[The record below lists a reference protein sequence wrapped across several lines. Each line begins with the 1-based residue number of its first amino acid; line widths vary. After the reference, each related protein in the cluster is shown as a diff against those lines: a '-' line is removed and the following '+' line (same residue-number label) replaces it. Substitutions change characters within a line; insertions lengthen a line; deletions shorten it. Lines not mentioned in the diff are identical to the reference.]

1 MAVRTGPSNPHVRSL
16 ITKLQEK
23 SRSEGVALWR
33 RIATD
38 LNKPS
43 RQRRSVNVYRIDQTA
58 REGETVIVP
67 GKVLSSGELTKPLDV
82 AALSFSE
89 SAFKKIN
96 AKGKALTIS
105 ELLEKNPK
113 GSKVRIVG

>member
-1 MAVRTGPSNPHVRSL
+1 MAVRTGPSNMHIRAL
-16 ITKLQEK
+16 ITRLQEK
-23 SRSEGVALWR
+23 SRSEGIALWR
-33 RIATD
+33 RIAND

-43 RQRRSVNVYRIDQTA
+43 RQRREVNVYKIDKSA

-67 GKVLSSGELTKPLDV
+67 GKVLSVGELTKPLEV

-89 SAFKKIN
+89 GAFKKIN
-96 AKGKALTIS
+96 AKGKTLTIS